1 MNINTF
7 FNIYYKHRFKK
18 TKNIIKKIYLILI
31 VPLNYIIEKV
41 TLQKFLDLDKYRKEN
56 KQLFK
61 KNLNYLFQHF
71 NSDKGK
77 RFLNQYLGLFSF
89 PLAWGSIPA
98 AAQSQP
104 WTRPGR

>member
-7 FNIYYKHRFKK
+7 FNIYYKHRFQK

-41 TLQKFLDLDKYRKEN
+41 TLQKFLDLDKYQKEN

-61 KNLNYLFQHF
+61 KNLNYLFFQV
-71 NSDKGK
+71 D
-77 RFLNQYLGLFSF
+77 YYIVM
-89 PLAWGSIPA
+89 PDI
-98 AAQSQP
+98 
-104 WTRPGR
+104 